1 MGNSFLDLVRK
12 PSLASLSDALAGDV
26 AAMLRQAVEERGRA
40 TLAVPGGTTPR
51 AFLASLS
58 HHDLPWD
65 RIAVLPTDERDVA
78 ADDLRSNERMI
89 LENLPGA
96 TKSLIPLRR
105 NDMALEAAAVE
116 LSRHIKPFCPLD
128 VVVIGMGSD
137 AHVASLF
144 PGDDR
149 LAGGS
154 AERGQA
160 VLAARPTQLEPRLSL
175 GPTALMEARWKALLI
190 AGEEKEAVLSRA
202 LQTLDPVSQP
212 VTLLFLEGT
221 VPRIYW
227 APG

>member
-58 HHDLPWD
+58 YHDLPWD
-65 RIAVLPTDERDVA
+65 QIAVLPTDERDVA

-96 TKSLIPLRR
+96 TKSFIPLRR

-154 AERGQA
+154 TERGQA
-160 VLAARPTQLEPRLSL
+160 VLAARPTPLEPRLSL

-202 LQTLDPVSQP
+202 LRTLDPVNHP
-212 VTLLFLEGT
+212 VTLLFQEGT